1 MNDYEVLYIV
11 SASLSDEERQAHV
24 QKFHDFIERNQGT
37 IKSEVEWGLKTL
49 AYPIKKQANG
59 YYYLANVSLKPETVK
74 DLYYFFRVNDG
85 FLRAMIV
92 KKEGKETLP
101 KTEVEE
107 VEENVWY

>member
-11 SASLSDEERQAHV
+11 SANISDEERQALV
-24 QKFHDFIERNQGT
+24 QKFHDFVEKNQGT
-37 IKSEVEWGLKTL
+37 IKNEVEWGLKTL

-59 YYYLANVSLKPETVK
+59 YYYLANLSLKPETIK

-92 KKEGKETLP
+92 KKEGIGTSP
-101 KTEVEE
+101 KTEEE
-107 VEENVWY
+107 VEENV